1 MSNMVT
7 YQDKYLEAN
16 NKKGTNFF
24 LSIKAIS
31 KHNLIRSFQ

>member
-24 LSIKAIS
+24 LNQS
-31 KHNLIRSFQ
+31 NFQT

>member
-1 MSNMVT
+1 MVT

-24 LSIKAIS
+24 FLNQS
-31 KHNLIRSFQ
+31 NFQT

>member
-1 MSNMVT
+1 MVT

-24 LSIKAIS
+24 FKS
-31 KHNLIRSFQ
+31 KQFPNII